1 MTDFTV
7 INKGDKVVITAL
19 VMQIPEEIEFEHL
32 RKKIYK
38 VKKLNFSKQEATIFD
53 EEYLFDIDF
62 ENLKFYLNNEHI
74 VF

>member
-19 VMQIPEEIEFEHL
+19 VIQTPEETEFEHL
-32 RKKIYK
+32 RKKMYK
-38 VKKLNFSKQEATIFD
+38 VKKINFAKQEATIFD
-53 EEYLFDIDF
+53 DEFIFDI

-74 VF
+74 LF